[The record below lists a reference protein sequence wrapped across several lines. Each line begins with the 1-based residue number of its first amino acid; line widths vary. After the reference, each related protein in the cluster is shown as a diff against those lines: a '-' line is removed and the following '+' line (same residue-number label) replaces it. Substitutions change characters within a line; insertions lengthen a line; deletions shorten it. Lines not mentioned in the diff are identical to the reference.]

1 LTRWQKCRTIETSLL
16 AMVLATNKG
25 KRETEMQNVSLHRQF
40 TSIAK
45 QAGFMPTYWS
55 CLEISLS
62 NDRTGEPGSL
72 EGWDD

>member
-1 LTRWQKCRTIETSLL
+1 MNT
-16 AMVLATNKG
+16 
-25 KRETEMQNVSLHRQF
+25 VSLHRQF

-55 CLEISLS
+55 GETISLG
-62 NDRTGEPGSL
+62 NDRLGVQGSI

>member
-1 LTRWQKCRTIETSLL
+1 MKPVT
-16 AMVLATNKG
+16 
-25 KRETEMQNVSLHRQF
+25 SLHRQ
-40 TSIAK
+40 SIATAK

-62 NDRTGEPGSL
+62 NDRLGKPGSG

>member
-1 LTRWQKCRTIETSLL
+1 MKPVT
-16 AMVLATNKG
+16 
-25 KRETEMQNVSLHRQF
+25 SLHRQF
-40 TSIAK
+40 IGSAK

-62 NDRTGEPGSL
+62 NDRTGKPGSG

>member
-1 LTRWQKCRTIETSLL
+1 MNQI
-16 AMVLATNKG
+16 
-25 KRETEMQNVSLHRQF
+25 SLHRQF
-40 TSIAK
+40 TATAK

-62 NDRTGEPGSL
+62 NDRLGRLGSR

>member
-1 LTRWQKCRTIETSLL
+1 MKPVI
-16 AMVLATNKG
+16 
-25 KRETEMQNVSLHRQF
+25 SLHRQA
-40 TSIAK
+40 TAK

-62 NDRTGEPGSL
+62 NDRTGKSGSL

>member
-1 LTRWQKCRTIETSLL
+1 MKT
-16 AMVLATNKG
+16 
-25 KRETEMQNVSLHRQF
+25 VSLHRQF

-55 CLEISLS
+55 CETISLG
-62 NDRTGEPGSL
+62 NDRLGKPGSG